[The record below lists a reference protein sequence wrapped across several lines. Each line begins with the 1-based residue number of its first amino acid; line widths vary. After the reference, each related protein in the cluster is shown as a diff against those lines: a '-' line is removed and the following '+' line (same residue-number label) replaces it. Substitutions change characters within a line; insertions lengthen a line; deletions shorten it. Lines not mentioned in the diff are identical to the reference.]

1 KPVEEPKA
9 WNLVDWL
16 SREVGLGSLRFP
28 RWALLLPAAVFL
40 AICVIGL
47 VVSPRSEE
55 TQVTAAVL
63 PEPSGAPAQAV
74 ATNSALPEPNR
85 LAQLISRAEFGDQSA
100 LSELRDIAPEKR
112 EREVWLVIAQ
122 GLAKAGLVAE
132 AVKELDGA
140 VHAKADLKNDE
151 RLTAVV
157 REVASSDN
165 SPAAL
170 EALTLAATKLESR
183 GVDILFSV
191 WSETKLRTPATALAE
206 RYLGDKAVLKNASKA
221 VHIALD
227 LRKDDLDCE
236 QAK

>member
-1 KPVEEPKA
+1 
-9 WNLVDWL
+9 
-16 SREVGLGSLRFP
+16 
-28 RWALLLPAAVFL
+28 
-40 AICVIGL
+40 
-47 VVSPRSEE
+47 
-55 TQVTAAVL
+55 
-63 PEPSGAPAQAV
+63 
-74 ATNSALPEPNR
+74 
-85 LAQLISRAEFGDQSA
+85 
-100 LSELRDIAPEKR
+100 
-112 EREVWLVIAQ
+112 
-122 GLAKAGLVAE
+122 
-132 AVKELDGA
+132 DGA

-236 QAK
+236 QAKALLEQAKINGDTRSLRPMAKFRKVRGCG